1 MLDKLPVH
9 VIITAYLSSVFRKC
23 SFWRIL
29 AGLSNSFSASTV
41 AQQHQTRT
49 EGCDAHSPDSPP
61 ISDLLLFLRIKYSI
75 VRLCLL
81 FPSQMPGS
89 TSAKHF
95 TLVLKDSFLQRF
107 GVRQAGKPP
116 GCQQPGT
123 SKSSFGSCGADISFH
138 SQLQYWQCARWGG
151 GAWF

>member
-29 AGLSNSFSASTV
+29 AGLSNSFSASVV

-49 EGCDAHSPDSPP
+49 ESCDAHSPGSPP
-61 ISDLLLFLRIKYSI
+61 PPPAISDLLLSLCIKYSI

-89 TSAKHF
+89 TSAKHS

-123 SKSSFGSCGADISFH
+123 SKSSSGNCGGADISAFL
-138 SQLQYWQCARWGG
+138 SQPTSGLA
-151 GAWF
+151 A